1 MSQVTKRA
9 LENSLKHILSQKP
22 LDKITVSDITDDCGI
37 NRMTFYYHFKDI
49 YDLIEWACVEDA
61 KKALDGKKTYETWQE
76 GFLHIFQA
84 VLENKIFIINVYNHI
99 SREQVEVYLYKLTG
113 DLVMGVIEEK
123 AKGMRVKEQDKKF
136 MADFYKYAF
145 VGIMLDWIKNDMKEN
160 PKNIINSL
168 SLLIHGQISR
178 ALENY
183 EIK

>member
-84 VLENKIFIINVYNHI
+84 VLENKTFIINVYNHV

-123 AKGMRVKEQDKKF
+123 AKGMRVKEQDKRF
-136 MADFYKYAF
+136 MSDFYKYAF
-145 VGIMLDWIKNDMKEN
+145 VGIMLDWIKNDMKED

-168 SLLIHGQISR
+168 SLLIHGQVSR